1 MSAPLYILGS
11 GGYARE
17 LYAYARLLDPARPIF
32 YVDDF
37 DQTGRSLTGS
47 AYHAQIECSGGES
60 IMGAGR
66 CEIRRRQ
73 AAEIRPPFATLIHP
87 SAVVLG
93 EVSAGCVIAPG
104 AVIAPNAILH
114 PHVLVNYNA
123 TVGHDTIIEQYSAIG
138 PTAAISGL
146 CYLEEAVYIG
156 AGAVIREQLRIG
168 HDTIIGMGAVVTKDI
183 EPNKLAMGVPARSFD
198 KSQSGKRWLK

>member
-17 LYAYARLLDPARPIF
+17 LHAYARLLDPARPIF

-37 DQTGRSLTGS
+37 DRTGKSLTIA
-47 AYHAQIECSGGES
+47 AYHAQVERDGGES

-66 CEIRRRQ
+66 CEIRRKQ

-87 SAVVLG
+87 AAVVMG
-93 EVSAGCVIAPG
+93 EVGAGCVIAPG
-104 AVIAPNAILH
+104 AVIAPNAVVH

-138 PTAAISGL
+138 PTAAISGFCHL
-146 CYLEEAVYIG
+146 GEAVYIG
-156 AGAVIREQLRIG
+156 AGAIIREQLHIG
-168 HDTIIGMGAVVTKDI
+168 HDAVIGMGAVVTKDI
-183 EPNKLAMGVPARSFD
+183 EPDKLAMGVPARVFD